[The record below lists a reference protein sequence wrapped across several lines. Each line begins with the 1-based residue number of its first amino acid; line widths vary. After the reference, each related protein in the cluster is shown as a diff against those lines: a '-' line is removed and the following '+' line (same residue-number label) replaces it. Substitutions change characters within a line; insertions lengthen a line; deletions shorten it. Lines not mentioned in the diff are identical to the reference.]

1 MQLFLSPAD
10 QEHSAGAY
18 HSHFGIYTDA
28 YRHRALTCRILV
40 TVPDCLESLLLSP
53 EHASWA
59 QRIRYIILDEVHCIS
74 SSDGG
79 SLWEHILLLSNAP
92 FLALSATVGEPEA
105 FVAWLQRIKD
115 FQRNCEKGQGDET
128 YRVRLVQHFERWVD
142 LRRHIYVGAETIGSD
157 DSVLVKTGRLHVR
170 AKVDHTSAEIDLA
183 EVLETLHP
191 LASFTSAQMDV
202 GKVPVNV
209 RFEPRDSL
217 ALFNALQ
224 LVLKKSPEG
233 HELRRRVDSLAALD
247 PLHFFSGEA
256 IFISK
261 PQSVQYEAAVKSEFE
276 EWIASGWR
284 KECIEVLR
292 LLGNDVVDHSGG
304 AKEAS
309 DVSESDGC
317 GRTSMVRRLFQ
328 LMCAL
333 HRQDRLPAVVFN
345 FDRALCEH
353 LAFGFNSILSK
364 AEEAARAEHA
374 KTLSKSAKVEVQK
387 EKVQKRIRDKV
398 LSEKKE
404 EAMLQEMA
412 EMAETSTV
420 ESAGIDELS
429 FKAQFTFVQEGRS
442 SKQDFERITESARK
456 IMGEG
461 HPLIQILR
469 RGIGVHHSGLQNKYR
484 MAGVL

>member
-1 MQLFLSPAD
+1 M
-10 QEHSAGAY
+10 
-18 HSHFGIYTDA
+18 
-28 YRHRALTCRILV
+28 
-40 TVPDCLESLLLSP
+40 
-53 EHASWA
+53 WA

-79 SLWEHILLLSNAP
+79 KLWEHILLLSNAP

-105 FVAWLQRIKD
+105 FVAWLQRLKNFQGGDSAGKD
-115 FQRNCEKGQGDET
+115 ESYK
-128 YRVRLVQHFERWVD
+128 VRLVQHSERWVD
-142 LRRHIYVGAETIGSD
+142 LRRHVYLGKKARGSED
-157 DSVLVKTGRLHVR
+157 ASALVKAGRLHVR

-191 LASFTSAQMDV
+191 LASFTSTQLEMGSAC
-202 GKVPVNV
+202 VNV

-217 ALFNALQ
+217 ALFNALWSVCRQ
-224 LVLKKSPEG
+224 AKEGSPIKQRSDA
-233 HELRRRVDSLAALD
+233 LTALD
-247 PLHFFSGEA
+247 PVKYFGEI
-256 IFISK
+256 IFVSK
-261 PQSVQYEAAVKSEFE
+261 PQSVLYEKAIKNEFE
-276 EWIASGWR
+276 SWIASGWR
-284 KECIEVLR
+284 KECVQVLR
-292 LLGNDVVDHSGG
+292 LLGNDLVEDDSEERRDMLDRENESQ
-304 AKEAS
+304 KE
-309 DVSESDGC
+309 D
-317 GRTSMVRRLFQ
+317 MVTRLFH

-345 FDRALCEH
+345 FDRTLCESI
-353 LAFGFNSILSK
+353 AYGFNAILGR
-364 AEEAARAEHA
+364 AEDAARAEHS
-374 KTLSKSAKVEVQK
+374 KTLAKSAKVESQK
-387 EKVQKRIRDKV
+387 DKVQKRIRDKV

-412 EMAETSTV
+412 EMAESTTV
-420 ESAGIDELS
+420 ESAGIDEVS

-484 MAGVL
+484 MAGARKVS

>member
-1 MQLFLSPAD
+1 
-10 QEHSAGAY
+10 
-18 HSHFGIYTDA
+18 
-28 YRHRALTCRILV
+28 V
-40 TVPDCLESLLLSP
+40 
-53 EHASWA
+53 WA

-79 SLWEHILLLSNAP
+79 KLWEHILLLSNAP

-105 FVAWLQRIKD
+105 FVAWLQRLKN
-115 FQRNCEKGQGDET
+115 FQGSDSGGRDESYT
-128 YRVRLVQHFERWVD
+128 VRLVQHSERWVD
-142 LRRHIYVGAETIGSD
+142 LRRHVYLGKTGRGSED
-157 DSVLVKTGRLHVR
+157 ASALVKAGRLHVR
-170 AKVDHTSAEIDLA
+170 AKVDHTSAEIDMA

-191 LASFTSAQMDV
+191 LASFTSTQLEMGSAA
-202 GKVPVNV
+202 VNV

-217 ALFNALQ
+217 ALFNALWSVCRQ
-224 LVLKKSPEG
+224 AKESSPVKQRSDA
-233 HELRRRVDSLAALD
+233 LIALD
-247 PLHFFSGEA
+247 PVKYFSGEI

-261 PQSVQYEAAVKSEFE
+261 PQSVQYETAIKNEFE
-276 EWIASGWR
+276 NWIASGWR
-284 KECIEVLR
+284 KECVQVLR
-292 LLGNDVVDHSGG
+292 LLGNDLVEDDVAGKCGKLDGEYETQ
-304 AKEAS
+304 KE
-309 DVSESDGC
+309 E
-317 GRTSMVRRLFQ
+317 MVNRLFH

-345 FDRALCEH
+345 FDRTLCESI
-353 LAFGFNSILSK
+353 AYGFNAILGR
-364 AEEAARAEHA
+364 AEDAARAEHS
-374 KTLSKSAKVEVQK
+374 KTLAKSAKVESQK
-387 EKVQKRIRDKV
+387 DKVQKRIRDKV

-412 EMAETSTV
+412 EMAESSSV
-420 ESAGIDELS
+420 ESAGIDEVS

-484 MAGVL
+484 MAGAYQVLSIAQEVFEI

>member
-1 MQLFLSPAD
+1 MFVS
-10 QEHSAGAY
+10 GAY
-18 HSHFGIYTDA
+18 HAHFGIYTDA
-28 YRHRALTCRILV
+28 YRHRALTSRILV

-115 FQRNCEKGQGDET
+115 FQRDSEAGEKDQT
-128 YRVRLVQHFERWVD
+128 FKVRLVQHFERWVD
-142 LRRHIYVGAETIGSD
+142 LRRHVFIGIGGRSAED
-157 DSVLVKTGRLHVR
+157 PAALVKSGRLHVR
-170 AKVDHTSAEIDLA
+170 ARVDHTSAEIDLA
-183 EVLETLHP
+183 EALEPLHP

-217 ALFNALQ
+217 ALFNALWS
-224 LVLKKSPEG
+224 VRSKC
-233 HELRRRVDSLAALD
+233 HEAHDIKNRTDNLSALD
-247 PLHFFSGEA
+247 PLQFFAGET
-256 IFISK
+256 IFISR
-261 PQSVQYEAAVKSEFE
+261 PQSVQYEAAVKAEFE
-276 EWIASGWR
+276 TWISNGWR
-284 KECIEVLR
+284 RECVQVLR
-292 LLGNDVVDHSGG
+292 ILGNDVVDCENRKEEESGDDR
-304 AKEAS
+304 S
-309 DVSESDGC
+309 IDG
-317 GRTSMVRRLFQ
+317 SMVNRLFQ
-328 LMCAL
+328 LMCVL
-333 HRQDRLPAVVFN
+333 HRQDRLPAVIFN
-345 FDRALCEH
+345 FDRAICEN

-364 AEEAARAEHA
+364 AEESARVEHA
-374 KTLSKSAKVEVQK
+374 KTLAKSAKVEVQK

-412 EMAETSTV
+412 EMAETSSV
-420 ESAGIDELS
+420 ETAGVDEVS

-442 SKQDFERITESARK
+442 SKQDFDRITESARK

-484 MAGVL
+484 MAGK